1 MPDEPG
7 APNIPKPGYPPLEV
21 PTIYTDGVTSIVPGN
36 HIIKFYLS
44 RIDPSFEVTSP
55 TSTQVCAQIVM
66 PIAGFVQLV
75 GFFEKNLKRMIKN
88 QTVTQA
94 QVDELLA
101 QYRDDPK

>member
-1 MPDEPG
+1 
-7 APNIPKPGYPPLEV
+7 
-21 PTIYTDGVTSIVPGN
+21 
-36 HIIKFYLS
+36 
-44 RIDPSFEVTSP
+44 
-55 TSTQVCAQIVM
+55 M